1 MNLNNKGREVFVYLA
16 TIAVTTTIAV
26 VLTSLLLGGENY
38 IIGIFGG
45 IFIGYLSATYSL
57 RKKR

>member
-1 MNLNNKGREVFVYLA
+1 MNLNNKGGEVFVYLA

>member
-1 MNLNNKGREVFVYLA
+1 MSFDKKGRAVFVYVA
-16 TIAVTTTIAV
+16 TIAVTTTIALI
-26 VLTSLLLGGENY
+26 LTSLLLGSENY

-57 RKKR
+57 RKRR